1 MAFED
6 LRDALTARLDE
17 GDRGDRGW
25 WLLTRVHLSA
35 VRLQQI
41 ASYLHDAGA
50 ARALTLT
57 PGHYRNLARNLE
69 IDTPDPAVVIN
80 RHYFLAMDTPL
91 RLIER
96 IDPRRWRDIRL
107 TPAGIALATATDTV
121 EVLENQLA
129 SIRFCRVPWYSQGR
143 AAEYAAFNVRPYQAI
158 LDIMARSAG
167 YVDIDEFDLFVSRI
181 RTEAEI
187 EPAVARVA
195 AFRLLSAPQK
205 QALRQL
211 VEDRIPDGAGTDPR
225 KPYNNWRD
233 VARHTFSLFS
243 LGEHAVRVENELLLT
258 RALARTVTKEVEAEE
273 GAIGRPRE
281 RPARAKP
288 TPAPAPRTPTVLRI
302 PDAEAPEE
310 LLSPP
315 AAPQANSGADSE
327 LLIGKVFAAAG
338 WEVVYYNQRRGY
350 GFDLWVRKN
359 GQAFVIEVKSF
370 VGQGASVTLTA
381 LEFEAA
387 HHHGDNFLLVIVED
401 AATYHPTIRVI
412 QNPAASITFI
422 ESQSSQFSVGRVGW
436 LAAAEELDP

>member
-1 MAFED
+1 MTFEE

-50 ARALTLT
+50 AHALTLT

-69 IDTPDPAVVIN
+69 IDTPNPAVVIN

-96 IDPRRWRDIRL
+96 VDAPRWQDIRL
-107 TPAGIALATATDTV
+107 TPAGIALATATDTI
-121 EVLENQLA
+121 EVLEHQLA
-129 SIRFCRVPWYSQGR
+129 KIQFCRVPWYSQGR
-143 AAEYAAFNVRPYQAI
+143 ADEYAAFNVRPYQAI
-158 LDIMARSAG
+158 LDVMARSAG
-167 YVDIDEFDLFVSRI
+167 YVDVDEFDLFVSRI

-187 EPAVARVA
+187 DPVVARIE
-195 AFRLLSAPQK
+195 AFRLLAAPQK

-211 VEDRIPDGAGTDPR
+211 VEDRIPDGAGNDPR
-225 KPYNNWRD
+225 KPYSNWRD

-258 RALARTVTKEVEAEE
+258 RALARTVIEEAEVEEE
-273 GAIGRPRE
+273 EATGR
-281 RPARAKP
+281 
-288 TPAPAPRTPTVLRI
+288 PRTPTVLRI
-302 PDAEAPEE
+302 PAAEAPEE

-350 GFDLWVRKN
+350 GFDLWVRKD
-359 GQAFVIEVKSF
+359 GQAFVVEVKSF
-370 VGQGASVTLTA
+370 IGQGGSVTLTA

-387 HHHGDNFLLVIVED
+387 NHHGDNFLLIVVED
-401 AATYHPTIRVI
+401 AATYRPTIRVI
-412 QNPAASITFI
+412 QNPAASLAFT
-422 ESQSSQFSVGRVGW
+422 ESQSSQFSVARAGW
-436 LAAAEELDP
+436 LAAAEELEP

>member
-1 MAFED
+1 MTFGE

-50 ARALTLT
+50 AHALTLT

-69 IDTPDPAVVIN
+69 IDTPDPTVVIN

-96 IDPRRWRDIRL
+96 IDARRWRDIRL
-107 TPAGIALATATDTV
+107 TAAGIALATATDTV

-129 SIRFCRVPWYSQGR
+129 SIRFCRVPWYSLGR
-143 AAEYAAFNVRPYQAI
+143 ADEYAAFNVRPYQAI
-158 LDIMARSAG
+158 LDVMARSAG
-167 YVDIDEFDLFVSRI
+167 HVDVDEFDLFVSRI

-187 EPAVARVA
+187 DPAVTRIA
-195 AFRLLSAPQK
+195 AFRLLSEPQK

-211 VEDRIPDGAGTDPR
+211 VEDRVPDGAGNDPR

-243 LGEHAVRVENELLLT
+243 LGERAVRVENELLLT
-258 RALARTVTKEVEAEE
+258 RVLSRPVVEEAEAEE
-273 GAIGRPRE
+273 GAGRPRQ
-281 RPARAKP
+281 RPPRARR
-288 TPAPAPRTPTVLRI
+288 APAPRTPTVLRI
-302 PDAEAPEE
+302 PDSDEAPEE

-327 LLIGKVFAAAG
+327 LLIGKIFAAAG

-350 GFDLWVRKN
+350 GFDLWVRKD
-359 GQAFVIEVKSF
+359 GQAFVVEVKSF
-370 VGQGASVTLTA
+370 VGQGGSVTLTA

-387 HHHGDNFLLVIVED
+387 NHHGDNFLLVVVED
-401 AATYHPTIRVI
+401 AATYRPTIRVI
-412 QNPAASITFI
+412 QNPAASLTFT
-422 ESQSSQFSVGRVGW
+422 ESQSSQFSVGRAGW
-436 LAAAEELDP
+436 LATAEELEP

>member
-1 MAFED
+1 MTFGE

-50 ARALTLT
+50 AHALRLT

-107 TPAGIALATATDTV
+107 TPAGIALATETDAV
-121 EVLENQLA
+121 GVLEHQLA
-129 SIRFCRVPWYSQGR
+129 DIRFCRVPWYSQGR
-143 AAEYAAFNVRPYQAI
+143 ADEYAAFNVRPYQAI
-158 LDIMARSAG
+158 LDVMTRSAG
-167 YVDIDEFDLFVSRI
+167 YVDVDEFDLFVSRI

-187 EPAVARVA
+187 ASAVTRIA
-195 AFRLLSAPQK
+195 AFRLLAAPQK

-211 VEDRIPDGAGTDPR
+211 VEDRIPDGAGNDPR

-243 LGEHAVRVENELLLT
+243 LGARAVRVENELLLT
-258 RALARTVTKEVEAEE
+258 RALARPATGEAEAEE
-273 GAIGRPRE
+273 GAGRPRQ
-281 RPARAKP
+281 RPARAR
-288 TPAPAPRTPTVLRI
+288 PAPAPRTPTVLRI

-350 GFDLWVRKN
+350 GFDLWVRKDD
-359 GQAFVIEVKSF
+359 QAFVVEVKSF

-387 HHHGDNFLLVIVED
+387 NHHGDNFLLVVVED
-401 AATYHPTIRVI
+401 AATYRPTIRVI
-412 QNPAASITFI
+412 QNPATSLVFT
-422 ESQSSQFSVGRVGW
+422 ESRSSQFNVGRAGW
-436 LAAAEELDP
+436 LAAAEELEP

>member
-1 MAFED
+1 MTFEE
-6 LRDALTARLDE
+6 LKDALTARLDE

-50 ARALTLT
+50 AHALTLT
-57 PGHYRNLARNLE
+57 PGHYRNLARNLD
-69 IDTPDPAVVIN
+69 IVAPDPAVVIN

-96 IDPRRWRDIRL
+96 LDARRWQDIRL

-121 EVLENQLA
+121 DVLEQQLVD
-129 SIRFCRVPWYSQGR
+129 IRFCRVPWYSQGR
-143 AAEYAAFNVRPYQAI
+143 ADEYAAFNVRPYQAI
-158 LDIMARSAG
+158 LDVMARSAG
-167 YVDIDEFDLFVSRI
+167 HVDVDEFDLFVSRI
-181 RTEAEI
+181 RTDAEI
-187 EPAVARVA
+187 GPAVARIA
-195 AFRLLSAPQK
+195 AFRGLAAPQK

-211 VEDRIPDGAGTDPR
+211 VEDRMPDGAGNDPR

-233 VARHTFSLFS
+233 VARHTFSLLS
-243 LGEHAVRVENELLLT
+243 LGARAVRVENELLLT
-258 RALARTVTKEVEAEE
+258 RALARTVTEDAGPQEDDET
-273 GAIGRPRE
+273 GRPRQ
-281 RPARAKP
+281 R
-288 TPAPAPRTPTVLRI
+288 PAPARPAPVPRTPTVLRI
-302 PDAEAPEE
+302 PEAEAPED

-350 GFDLWVRKN
+350 GFDLWVRKD
-359 GQAFVIEVKSF
+359 GQAFVVEVKSF

-387 HHHGDNFLLVIVED
+387 NHHGDNFLLVIVED
-401 AATYHPTIRVI
+401 AATYRPTIRVI
-412 QNPAASITFI
+412 QNPAASVAFT
-422 ESQSSQFSVGRVGW
+422 QTQTSQFSAGRAGW
-436 LAAAEELDP
+436 LAAAENLKP

>member
-1 MAFED
+1 MTFEE
-6 LRDALTARLDE
+6 LRNALTARLDE

-50 ARALTLT
+50 AHTLTLT

-107 TPAGIALATATDTV
+107 TPAGIALATAMDTV
-121 EVLENQLA
+121 QVLEHQLA
-129 SIRFCRVPWYSQGR
+129 GIRFCRVPWYSQGR
-143 AAEYAAFNVRPYQAI
+143 ADEYAAFNVRPYQAI
-158 LDIMARSAG
+158 LDVMARSAG
-167 YVDIDEFDLFVSRI
+167 YVDVDEFDLFVSRI
-181 RTEAEI
+181 RTDAEI
-187 EPAVARVA
+187 DSAVARIA
-195 AFRLLSAPQK
+195 AFRLLAGPQK

-211 VEDRIPDGAGTDPR
+211 VEDRIPDGAGSDPR

-243 LGEHAVRVENELLLT
+243 LGERAVRVENELLLT
-258 RALARTVTKEVEAEE
+258 RALARTVTEEAEAQE
-273 GAIGRPRE
+273 DATGRPRQ
-281 RPARAKP
+281 RPARAR
-288 TPAPAPRTPTVLRI
+288 PAPTPRTPTVLRI
-302 PDAEAPEE
+302 PDTEAPEE

-327 LLIGKVFAAAG
+327 LLVGKVFAAAG

-350 GFDLWVRKN
+350 GFDLWVRKD
-359 GQAFVIEVKSF
+359 GQAFVVEVKSF
-370 VGQGASVTLTA
+370 VGQGASVTLTS

-387 HHHGDNFLLVIVED
+387 NHHGDNFLLVVVED
-401 AATYHPTIRVI
+401 AASYRPTIHVI
-412 QNPAASITFI
+412 QNPAASVAFT
-422 ESQSSQFSVGRVGW
+422 ESQSSQFSAGRAGW
-436 LAAAEELDP
+436 LAAAEELEP

>member
-1 MAFED
+1 MTFEE

-50 ARALTLT
+50 AHALTLT

-96 IDPRRWRDIRL
+96 IHARRWQDIRL

-121 EVLENQLA
+121 EVLEHQLA
-129 SIRFCRVPWYSQGR
+129 GIRFCRVPWYSQGR
-143 AAEYAAFNVRPYQAI
+143 ADEYAAFNVRPYQAI
-158 LDIMARSAG
+158 LDIMARSTG
-167 YVDIDEFDLFVSRI
+167 YVDVDEFDLFVSRI

-187 EPAVARVA
+187 DPAVARIA
-195 AFRLLSAPQK
+195 AFRLLTAPQK

-211 VEDRIPDGAGTDPR
+211 VEDRIPDGAGNDPR

-243 LGEHAVRVENELLLT
+243 LGAHAVRVENELLLT
-258 RALARTVTKEVEAEE
+258 RALARTVTGEAEAEE
-273 GAIGRPRE
+273 DATGRP
-281 RPARAKP
+281 RPARAR
-288 TPAPAPRTPTVLRI
+288 PAAAPRTPTVLRI

-315 AAPQANSGADSE
+315 AAPQANTGADSE

-350 GFDLWVRKN
+350 GFDLWVRKD
-359 GQAFVIEVKSF
+359 GQAFVVEVKSF
-370 VGQGASVTLTA
+370 IGQGASVTLTA

-387 HHHGDNFLLVIVED
+387 HHHGDNFLLVVVED
-401 AATYHPTIRVI
+401 AATYRPTIRVI
-412 QNPAASITFI
+412 QNPAASIAFT
-422 ESQSSQFSVGRVGW
+422 ESQSSQFSAGRAGW

>member
-1 MAFED
+1 MTFAE

-50 ARALTLT
+50 AHALTLT

-69 IDTPDPAVVIN
+69 IDTQDPAVVIN

-96 IDPRRWRDIRL
+96 VDARRWQDIRL
-107 TPAGIALATATDTV
+107 TPAGIALATATDTI
-121 EVLENQLA
+121 EVLEHQLA
-129 SIRFCRVPWYSQGR
+129 SIWFCRVPWYSQGR
-143 AAEYAAFNVRPYQAI
+143 ADEYAAFNVRPYQVI
-158 LDIMARSAG
+158 LDVMARTAG
-167 YVDIDEFDLFVSRI
+167 YVDVDEFDLFVSRI
-181 RTEAEI
+181 RAEAEI
-187 EPAVARVA
+187 DPAVARIA
-195 AFRLLSAPQK
+195 AFRLLTGPQK
-205 QALRQL
+205 QVLRQL
-211 VEDRIPDGAGTDPR
+211 VEDRIPRGAGNDPR
-225 KPYNNWRD
+225 KPYSNWRD

-243 LGEHAVRVENELLLT
+243 LGERAIRVENELLLT
-258 RALARTVTKEVEAEE
+258 RALARPVTEEAEAEE
-273 GAIGRPRE
+273 DATARPQQ
-281 RPARAKP
+281 RPARAR
-288 TPAPAPRTPTVLRI
+288 PAPAPRAPTVLRI

-350 GFDLWVRKN
+350 GFDLWVRKD
-359 GQAFVIEVKSF
+359 GQAFVVEIKSF
-370 VGQGASVTLTA
+370 VGQGGSVTLTA

-387 HHHGDNFLLVIVED
+387 NHHGANFLLVVVED
-401 AATYHPTIRVI
+401 AATYRPIVRVI
-412 QNPAASITFI
+412 QNPAASLIFT
-422 ESQSSQFSVGRVGW
+422 ESQSSQFSAGRAVW
-436 LAAAEELDP
+436 LAAAEELEP